1 MTIIRE
7 FFMNNQSPQIISRF
21 FFDDGTYPNNKI
33 LPLVVIK
40 SPLKD
45 AEIIPE
51 RFEKLFSDNGWP
63 AAWRNGLYDFH
74 HYHSKAHEVLG
85 IYSGWVRGCFG
96 GPKGEI
102 MEAKKGDVIIIP
114 AGVSH
119 CNMGQSPDFKVVGG
133 YPAGQPWD
141 MMYGKPGERPKA
153 DLNISQ
159 VFMPVKDPVFGSG
172 GPLIELWA

>member
-1 MTIIRE
+1 MKS
-7 FFMNNQSPQIISRF
+7 QSSQVISRIF
-21 FFDDGTYPNNKI
+21 HHNGAFPNNMN
-33 LPLVVIK
+33 LPLVILK

-45 AEIIPE
+45 GQIVPE
-51 RFEKLFSDNGWP
+51 YFEELFNNNEWP

-85 IYSGWVRGCFG
+85 VYSGWVHACFG

-102 MEAKKGDVIIIP
+102 LKAEKGDVIIIP

-119 CNMGQSPDFKVVGG
+119 CNKGQSSDFMVVGG
-133 YPAGQPWD
+133 YFAGQPWD
-141 MMYGKPGERPKA
+141 MMYGKPGERAQA

-159 VFMPVKDPVFGSG
+159 VCLPTTDPVFGTK
-172 GPLIELWA
+172 GPLLELWS